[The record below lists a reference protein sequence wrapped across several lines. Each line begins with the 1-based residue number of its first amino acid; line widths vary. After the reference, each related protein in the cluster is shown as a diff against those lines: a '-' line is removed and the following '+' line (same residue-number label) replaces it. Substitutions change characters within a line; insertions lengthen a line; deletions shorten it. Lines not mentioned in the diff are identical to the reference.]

1 MKKHFNLKH
10 FLVILHR
17 LLFIQ
22 RVIWAYSQAYCK
34 PIKED
39 KLGEKIDFV
48 TWIKVDASDHC
59 RVSRCIMFLGKNAV
73 ANNYTDAWCNNLLT
87 IFRAN

>member
-10 FLVILHR
+10 FLAILHR

-39 KLGEKIDFV
+39 KVGEKIDFV
-48 TWIKVDASDHC
+48 KWIKVDESTNPNGM
-59 RVSRCIMFLGKNAV
+59 I
-73 ANNYTDAWCNNLLT
+73 
-87 IFRAN
+87 